1 MQKRIFYTGI
11 LVTMLFLSAC
21 KKYEESSAFSL
32 SSKKERLCKKWQI
45 EKFMYNNI
53 DRTSTVDSMYLTY
66 EFTKDGKYQEI
77 MAHTHM
83 YYIIDGKWDFIYKK
97 ESVLISRSESDNF
110 IWEIKKLDKEQLWFV
125 QHYDFVD
132 IEYHLIPVK

>member
-1 MQKRIFYTGI
+1 MKKSILYTLVLVSI
-11 LVTMLFLSAC
+11 LLSSC

-32 SSKKERLCKKWQI
+32 SSKKERLCQKWQI

-83 YYIIDGKWDFIYKK
+83 YYVIDGKWDFIYKK
-97 ESVLISRSESDNF
+97 ESVLISRSVTDNF
-110 IWEIKKLDKEQLWFV
+110 IWEITKLDKNQLWFV

>member
-1 MQKRIFYTGI
+1 M
-11 LVTMLFLSAC
+11 
-21 KKYEESSAFSL
+21 E
-32 SSKKERLCKKWQI
+32 
-45 EKFMYNNI
+45 
-53 DRTSTVDSMYLTY
+53 
-66 EFTKDGKYQEI
+66 
-77 MAHTHM
+77 HTHM

>member
-1 MQKRIFYTGI
+1 
-11 LVTMLFLSAC
+11 
-21 KKYEESSAFSL
+21 
-32 SSKKERLCKKWQI
+32 
-45 EKFMYNNI
+45 MYNNI